1 MDSYMKVGFCRNC
14 GKAVKLLPAEGKMQN
29 DWDRQATEK
38 CNNCMQI
45 KVHGN
50 RKTVQGFKQLDLRD
64 LGI

>member
-14 GKAVKLLPAEGKMQN
+14 GRAVKLLPEEGKTQR

-38 CNNCMQI
+38 CACMQI
-45 KVHGN
+45 KVHG
-50 RKTVQGFKQLDLRD
+50 RKKTVGGFRQLDLRD